1 VVVVN
6 DKETGETVETI
17 YVYGQGLISQEN
29 ILDSENLTKDG
40 ATYNYYTY
48 HTYHYNHLGS
58 TTAITDEAGNVVERF
73 TYGTYGELLSGTTDN
88 IHYLYNGQYGVSTE
102 DHSLY
107 YMRQRYY
114 NPEIKRFIN
123 QDIITGSIGNSQS
136 LNRYCYVQGN
146 PVSMTDPFGLFP
158 LAFNGKELLH
168 AFLNVAGMAPGI
180 LGTVADVAN
189 AALYAMEGDVASA
202 ISCGIS
208 ALPAVGNM
216 IAGGMLAVRGGK
228 ALKTANYVRNI
239 CGLIGNGATFL
250 RSGAAAISGAVD
262 VVQHYIETGDVDWAG
277 IGAVGLNM
285 FAAKLSASAV
295 LSNGNSLRKMLS
307 EDNVAG
313 KIKNSLGNAAGKVK
327 SGAKAFLADNRG
339 MVDVDAFVSGSKG
352 GSGVLDNANY
362 AQKTYSNTFSAEG
375 RKIYSDLAG
384 EPINTIDDLVN
395 AINSGKVNVADL
407 PVEYI
412 VRDGN
417 TLILNTRTSQAL
429 TQAGIPI
436 SQWNAIDRTGDDLFE
451 ELLTGQLSRN
461 KLTSEGISTVRP
473 SGGQ

>member
-146 PVSMTDPFGLFP
+146 PVHNS
-158 LAFNGKELLH
+158 
-168 AFLNVAGMAPGI
+168 
-180 LGTVADVAN
+180 
-189 AALYAMEGDVASA
+189 
-202 ISCGIS
+202 
-208 ALPAVGNM
+208 
-216 IAGGMLAVRGGK
+216 
-228 ALKTANYVRNI
+228 I
-239 CGLIGNGATFL
+239 C
-250 RSGAAAISGAVD
+250 
-262 VVQHYIETGDVDWAG
+262 
-277 IGAVGLNM
+277 
-285 FAAKLSASAV
+285 
-295 LSNGNSLRKMLS
+295 
-307 EDNVAG
+307 
-313 KIKNSLGNAAGKVK
+313 
-327 SGAKAFLADNRG
+327 
-339 MVDVDAFVSGSKG
+339 
-352 GSGVLDNANY
+352 
-362 AQKTYSNTFSAEG
+362 
-375 RKIYSDLAG
+375 
-384 EPINTIDDLVN
+384 
-395 AINSGKVNVADL
+395 
-407 PVEYI
+407 
-412 VRDGN
+412 
-417 TLILNTRTSQAL
+417 
-429 TQAGIPI
+429 
-436 SQWNAIDRTGDDLFE
+436 
-451 ELLTGQLSRN
+451 
-461 KLTSEGISTVRP
+461 
-473 SGGQ
+473 

>member
-1 VVVVN
+1 
-6 DKETGETVETI
+6 
-17 YVYGQGLISQEN
+17 
-29 ILDSENLTKDG
+29 
-40 ATYNYYTY
+40 
-48 HTYHYNHLGS
+48 
-58 TTAITDEAGNVVERF
+58 
-73 TYGTYGELLSGTTDN
+73 
-88 IHYLYNGQYGVSTE
+88 
-102 DHSLY
+102 
-107 YMRQRYY
+107 MRQRYY

-180 LGTVADVAN
+180 LGTMADVAN
-189 AALYAMEGDVASA
+189 AAMYAMEGDVASA

-208 ALPAVGNM
+208 ALPAVGNI
-216 IAGGMLAVRGGK
+216 IAGGMLAVKGGK

-313 KIKNSLGNAAGKVK
+313 KIKKSFGNAVGKFKGK
-327 SGAKAFLADNRG
+327 SKTNIASSSFGETRLEMNLQYFASESGFSDKVLGGRFK
-339 MVDVDAFVSGSKG
+339 DVDASRGVDEVGHHMPQNAYDKIIGISRSDGPALLMSKEDHA
-352 GSGVLDNANY
+352 L
-362 AQKTYSNTFSAEG
+362 
-375 RKIYSDLAG
+375 
-384 EPINTIDDLVN
+384 
-395 AINSGKVNVADL
+395 
-407 PVEYI
+407 
-412 VRDGN
+412 
-417 TLILNTRTSQAL
+417 TRTF
-429 TQAGIPI
+429 AGRGKATMREDIGL
-436 SQWNAIDRTGDDLFE
+436 SARQRMAKDLWDIK
-451 ELLTGQLSRN
+451 N
-461 KLTSEGISTVRP
+461 KFGKKYNEGIKQMLDYAKTLP
-473 SGGQ
+473 EFQKQ

>member
-1 VVVVN
+1 
-6 DKETGETVETI
+6 
-17 YVYGQGLISQEN
+17 
-29 ILDSENLTKDG
+29 
-40 ATYNYYTY
+40 
-48 HTYHYNHLGS
+48 
-58 TTAITDEAGNVVERF
+58 
-73 TYGTYGELLSGTTDN
+73 
-88 IHYLYNGQYGVSTE
+88 
-102 DHSLY
+102 
-107 YMRQRYY
+107 MRQRYY

-180 LGTVADVAN
+180 LGTMADVAN
-189 AALYAMEGDVASA
+189 AAMYAMEGDVASA

-208 ALPAVGNM
+208 ALPAVGNI
-216 IAGGMLAVRGGK
+216 IAGGMLAVKGGK

-285 FAAKLSASAV
+285 FAAKSSASAV

-313 KIKNSLGNAAGKVK
+313 KIKKSFGNVAGKIK
-327 SGAKAFLADNRG
+327 SGFGNVIEKANNGICKLKNDIVTYGKKIISKNSWTKKSKSWYKKNGAVNYPPNNGAVVGTEKEITLNVGDTIGRYGNIGDFST
-339 MVDVDAFVSGSKG
+339 FVTQT
-352 GSGVLDNANY
+352 GVPSEKL
-362 AQKTYSNTFSAEG
+362 SLPPNTNPEIYQEFIVKKPIPEVIQAE
-375 RKIYSDLAG
+375 IA
-384 EPINTIDDLVN
+384 P
-395 AINSGKVNVADL
+395 
-407 PVEYI
+407 
-412 VRDGN
+412 
-417 TLILNTRTSQAL
+417 
-429 TQAGIPI
+429 
-436 SQWNAIDRTGDDLFE
+436 WGDDMGGGIQFNLPHTLKWLIE
-451 ELLTGQLSRN
+451 NDYLS
-461 KLTSEGISTVRP
+461 KK
-473 SGGQ
+473 